1 MSTDPPASEYK
12 YKGRPPR
19 KQISHL
25 IYFFLPV
32 SIIIPASLFFID
44 IRMPENPS
52 DKGEGNIYFKQS
64 ASAYNAAREDSPLPL
79 KLPAHME
86 PAHLESV
93 YSELLKI
100 NHENQIRKAPVISP
114 FDAPE
119 GSVFLDKEKLLELP
133 PSNSN

>member
-1 MSTDPPASEYK
+1 MSIAPPDSPDK
-12 YKGRPPR
+12 RIGRPPR

-25 IYFFLPV
+25 SYFLLPV
-32 SIIIPASLFFID
+32 VIIIPASLFFID
-44 IRMPENPS
+44 IRMPEQPS

-64 ASAYNAAREDSPLPL
+64 AASYHAAREYSPLPM

-86 PAHLESV
+86 PAHLESM
-93 YSELLKI
+93 YSELLEI

-119 GSVFLDKEKLLELP
+119 GSVFLDREKLLKLP
-133 PSNSN
+133 PVNSN